1 MKSCKTCQFLPKVAT
16 NFVSIHWKWCSF
28 PGQLVKK
35 RRWKS
40 RWSHLLNRRLAEE
53 NHGKNTWDHDLPWK
67 KHDDL
72 QIERTH
78 GLDVSENSRF
88 SPNHPY
94 FHGVF
99 NYFYHPFWGPT
110 PILGN
115 PHMVHHIWSVSI
127 GYFSQFQDWDLW
139 VFSCFGNMTSW
150 KIHHLKMYFL
160 LKVGDFPMSC

>member
-1 MKSCKTCQFLPKVAT
+1 MQNMSVSTQGGNEFCFYPLEMVQFSRTAGEEEEVKVQMEPPVEPKVG
-16 NFVSIHWKWCSF
+16 W
-28 PGQLVKK
+28 
-35 RRWKS
+35 RKS
-40 RWSHLLNRRLAEE
+40 W
-53 NHGKNTWDHDLPWK
+53 KNTWDHDLPWK

-127 GYFSQFQDWDLW
+127 GYFSQFQGWDLW